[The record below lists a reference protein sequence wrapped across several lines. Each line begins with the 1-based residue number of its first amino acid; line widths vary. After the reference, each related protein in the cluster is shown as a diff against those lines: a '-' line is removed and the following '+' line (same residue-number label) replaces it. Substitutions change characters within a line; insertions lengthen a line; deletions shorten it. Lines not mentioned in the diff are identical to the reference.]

1 MPEDIQETQEALE
14 PVESLGREESR
25 QTIYAMLFSS
35 DRPLSVGRL
44 AEALGDTDPDIVA
57 NLVEELREEI
67 NGRDDLPYTL
77 GEIAG
82 GYQLLTKPPFGP
94 YIRRLFQIRKSKR
107 LSRPLLE
114 TLAVIVYKQPV
125 TRAEVEAI
133 RGVSVAHAF
142 DQLLERRLIKVSGVA
157 ELPGRPKLF
166 RTTDEFLVH
175 FGLKNLKE
183 LPSLEDL
190 QEMA

>member
-67 NGRDDLPYTL
+67 NGRDD
-77 GEIAG
+77 
-82 GYQLLTKPPFGP
+82 
-94 YIRRLFQIRKSKR
+94 
-107 LSRPLLE
+107 
-114 TLAVIVYKQPV
+114 
-125 TRAEVEAI
+125 
-133 RGVSVAHAF
+133 
-142 DQLLERRLIKVSGVA
+142 
-157 ELPGRPKLF
+157 
-166 RTTDEFLVH
+166 
-175 FGLKNLKE
+175 
-183 LPSLEDL
+183 
-190 QEMA
+190 